1 MDSWLTASPFFTGT
15 GFNATTGTY
24 TVPVSGRYSIKAIIN
39 YRSTA
44 TITAQIGTGVNPAFT
59 IQRISPNPTTLVTG
73 LLPIL
78 DVNILLLLTLR
89 VILGSGEVTLLAD
102 AELSAGDTLG
112 LFYVSNGL
120 TVGLNLGSGAPS
132 GVIWSI
138 HRIS

>member
-1 MDSWLTASPFFTGT
+1 M
-15 GFNATTGTY
+15 
-24 TVPVSGRYSIKAIIN
+24 
-39 YRSTA
+39 
-44 TITAQIGTGVNPAFT
+44 NPAFT